1 MSYLVSEH
9 KGRVLTLTLNR
20 PERGNSLFPPLLVD
34 LRQAILSAQENDK
47 VHVILLTGAGEK
59 DFCTG
64 IDIDAAKHISS
75 AGRVNLANV
84 AGDVATLVYFG
95 KPVVV
100 AINGRAMGMGV
111 VFAAAA
117 DYRIMAS
124 HALFQMPEVSVGVFP
139 GASCTTIMTRVCGVA
154 WTRRILMSGVPFLSQ
169 DAIPARLA
177 DEVVPKEQLTLRAGE
192 TAKEY
197 GRKNPILLQAIKVA
211 VTHAPDVP
219 YADQVGIETALA
231 DWYQWPD
238 GQKQLRDLESKYKLN
253 YTLTGKP
260 DQLLEE
266 YERTK
271 AMEKT

>member
-1 MSYLVSEH
+1 MSYLISEH
-9 KGRVLTLTLNR
+9 KGRVLSLTFNR

-34 LRQAILSAQENDK
+34 LRRAILAAQENDK

-75 AGRVNLANV
+75 TGRVNIANV
-84 AGDVATLVYFG
+84 AGDVATLIYFG

-117 DYRIMAS
+117 DYRVMAA
-124 HALFQMPEVSVGVFP
+124 HAIFQMPEVNVGVFP
-139 GASCTTIMTRVCGVA
+139 GASCTAIMTRVCGVA
-154 WTRRILMSGVPFLSQ
+154 WTRRILMSGTPFPSQ

-177 DEVVPKEQLTLRAGE
+177 DEVVPKEQVPQRAGE

-197 GRKNPILLQAIKVA
+197 GRKNPILLKAIKFA
-211 VTHAPDVP
+211 VTNALDVP
-219 YADQVGIETALA
+219 YANQVTLETTLA
-231 DWYQWPD
+231 DWYLWPD
-238 GQKQLRDLESKYKLN
+238 GQKQLREVENKHNLTYV
-253 YTLTGKP
+253 LTGNP

-266 YERTK
+266 YKRTLPP
-271 AMEKT
+271 